1 MTSYACLQ
9 IDPPWPEKGGG
20 GRGAQEHYDVI
31 DDRAD
36 ILRVIATAPSWRPAA
51 DAHLWCWTTTTSLV
65 DGLWLV
71 DALGFRYVT
80 HSVWC
85 KTALTNDLFGDP
97 NPLMG
102 IGQYLRGAHEL
113 LLLGVRGDGYAARTE
128 ARDIPSWFCAPPPR
142 ASDGKRIHS
151 RKPEKAYQLIEARS
165 HGPRLEMFARV
176 ARPGWDSWGNES
188 PAAAI
193 APPDT
198 TPPALAGQGAIP

>member
-1 MTSYACLQ
+1 VTYRCIQ

-20 GRGAQEHYDVI
+20 GRGAQSHYDVI

-36 ILRVIATAPSWRPAA
+36 ILRTIVTSPQWSP
-51 DAHLWCWTTTTSLV
+51 DDDCHLWCWTTMMSLL

-80 HSVWC
+80 HAIWC
-85 KTALTNDLFGDP
+85 KTSTTADMFGGP

-113 LLLGVRGDGYAARTE
+113 LLLGVRGDGYAVKTDAMNL
-128 ARDIPSWFCAPPPR
+128 PSWFYAPPPR
-142 ASDGKRIHS
+142 EDGKRIHS
-151 RKPEKAYQLIEARS
+151 RKPEKAYELIEARS

-176 ARPGWDSWGNES
+176 ARPGWALMGNQ
-188 PAAAI
+188 A
-193 APPDT
+193 
-198 TPPALAGQGAIP
+198 PALAAGEGMKS